1 MPLHLIRR
9 GVDLGLFYPVP
20 RATSTDRAEPEAL
33 PALFRTSRSRVPLI
47 DLLRAGEAL
56 SAIARAPRGFRWE
69 GTTQN
74 LADPLEVQRL
84 HVGPGDLWIKVN
96 WLSTHPRDASI
107 RLRLG
112 YGAEG
117 LDDWAADA
125 ARDRRLVRL
134 VEGLFPET
142 RLVTRSRTLARR
154 LGRVRFLKPIV
165 YANAPGGGAL
175 FHHDYG
181 PGQDGVVYAQLVGR
195 TAWLAVP
202 WRVLAR
208 HVEDH
213 LGRRVPRLW
222 ERAEGHDAAISRVLD
237 RSRRFARRLA
247 ADGWLFVLSPGDA
260 IVLPSPTRA
269 ATAWHSV
276 FCASRGDNLAVSM
289 GYARAQGGLRRRV
302 FRRKGGRA
310 GSAGGW
316 VAGDV
321 T

>member
-1 MPLHLIRR
+1 MQVHLTRR
-9 GVDLGLFYPVP
+9 GVDLGRLSPAP
-20 RATSTDRAEPEAL
+20 GAASLDRANQQPASWLCQAGLARPAAL
-33 PALFRTSRSRVPLI
+33 HGLFRPPRTRVEVI
-47 DLLRAGEAL
+47 DRLRAGEDL
-56 SAIARAPRGFRWE
+56 SDIARAPRGFRWE

-96 WLSTHPRDASI
+96 WLSTWPRDASI
-107 RLRLG
+107 RLRFG

-117 LDDWAADA
+117 FDDWATDS

-134 VEGLFPET
+134 IEGLFPET
-142 RLVTRSRTLARR
+142 RAVTRSKRLAHR

-175 FHHDYG
+175 FHHDHG

-195 TAWLAVP
+195 TAWFAVP
-202 WRVLAR
+202 WRILSR
-208 HVEDH
+208 LVEER
-213 LGRRVPRLW
+213 LGRRVSRLW
-222 ERAEGHDAAISRVLD
+222 EKAEAHDAAIARVLD

-269 ATAWHSV
+269 DTAWHSV
-276 FCASRGDNLAVSM
+276 FCASRGGNLAVSM
-289 GYARAQGGLRRRV
+289 GFVRR
-302 FRRKGGRA
+302 
-310 GSAGGW
+310 
-316 VAGDV
+316 
-321 T
+321 